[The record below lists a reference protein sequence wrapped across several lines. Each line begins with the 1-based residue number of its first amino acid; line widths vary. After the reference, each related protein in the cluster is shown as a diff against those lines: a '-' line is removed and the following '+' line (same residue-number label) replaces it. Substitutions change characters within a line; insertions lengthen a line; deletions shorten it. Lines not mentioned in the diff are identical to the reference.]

1 MCHLEQC
8 ELSEWV
14 TENTKGHDMG
24 REMAFTA
31 EPSVVSCKWVYLLGQ
46 GTAQL
51 SSVGVQLWGA
61 SPSCPSSDTPHT
73 HRIHGETG
81 SIPVQGTAKLLQL
94 VVNPVTF
101 PGIG

>member
-51 SSVGVQLWGA
+51 
-61 SPSCPSSDTPHT
+61 
-73 HRIHGETG
+73 
-81 SIPVQGTAKLLQL
+81 
-94 VVNPVTF
+94 
-101 PGIG
+101 